1 MIALLNSTA
10 TFLCKWSFL
19 TVSQQTS
26 FILFS
31 LSYLSRGYIYLLIF
45 IEICPLSILFSAEI
59 PFLLLCLGAL
69 LLGQNE
75 RSISCSCALQREI
88 RKKGF
93 VGYGGAVGRGGF
105 AAELL
110 QDSSAKGGFA
120 AELPRAVQRGCRQ
133 MCCRAEQGSSARTH
147 LHPWA
152 AGKGRGLAWVVP
164 RLLWGCLAVPGQQE
178 PVGDREPGWGQEPWC
193 RALTSQVGGAFAVP
207 DLQQGLNGCGN
218 VWGSLSIHKGRKG
231 A

>member
-59 PFLLLCLGAL
+59 PFLLLCLRAL

-75 RSISCSCALQREI
+75 RSCALQREI
-88 RKKGF
+88 RKKVLLAMEELWGEEGLQQSCCRTPVPKVVLQQNF
-93 VGYGGAVGRGGF
+93 PGLCRGGAGRC
-105 AAELL
+105 AAGQSRDPLL
-110 QDSSAKGGFA
+110 AVTSTPGLQG
-120 AELPRAVQRGCRQ
+120 RAG
-133 MCCRAEQGSSARTH
+133 AWLGWSPGSS
-147 LHPWA
+147 
-152 AGKGRGLAWVVP
+152 G
-164 RLLWGCLAVPGQQE
+164 AVWLCPASRSPLGTGSQA
-178 PVGDREPGWGQEPWC
+178 GDRSPGAGHSPH
-193 RALTSQVGGAFAVP
+193 RSGGVFAVP
-207 DLQQGLNGCGN
+207 DLQQGVNGCVN
-218 VWGSLSIHKGRKG
+218 VWGSLSIHKGRKV